1 MKHRWREAVIVACF
15 LISLFWVSGL
25 RAQPQGGV
33 RGVAQQVINSGGYTY
48 VVVKSDKGEVWVAL
62 PPVLVVKGDRV
73 EVAPGDAMVMR
84 DFKSRSLNRT
94 FKEILFASRAKVNG
108 KMEPSGGVFHGV
120 AGAMSGCM
128 AFPPV
133 APSFQLPG
141 EKKAKGAATSHAGMG
156 SMDSFHGRSPHGG
169 MGFKVAFPPKGSI
182 KPPKGGYTVAQLY
195 EKAKELNGKE
205 VVVRGKVVKFLP
217 DIMRKNWF
225 HIADGS
231 GKDGKAEITVTTQT
245 VVKLGDIVVVKGKL
259 AANKDF
265 GYGYFYK
272 AIIEDAR
279 VKVEEK

>member
-1 MKHRWREAVIVACF
+1 MKYRWREAVIVACL

-48 VVVKSDKGEVWVAL
+48 VVVKGDKGEVWVAL
-62 PPVLVVKGDRV
+62 PPVQVKKGDKV

-94 FKEILFASRAKVNG
+94 FEEILFASRIKVNG
-108 KMEPSGGVFHGV
+108 QWQPSGGDFRGVSRAMRGGV
-120 AGAMSGCM
+120 ASSG
-128 AFPPV
+128 V

-141 EKKAKGAATSHAGMG
+141 EKKVVPSHGG
-156 SMDSFHGRSPHGG
+156 GGSFHGGSPHGG

-182 KPPKGGYTVAQLY
+182 RPPKGGYTVAQLY
-195 EKAKELNGKE
+195 EKARELNGKE

-217 DIMRKNWF
+217 DIMRKNWL

-245 VVKLGDIVVVKGKL
+245 VVKPGDIVVVKGKL